1 MMVHLVM
8 LTMMITTMIQRTI
21 IIGLKTVISEDSFT
35 SYMVISD
42 DSLIIYTIAA
52 VISDDS
58 EII

>member
-8 LTMMITTMIQRTI
+8 LTMMITTMIETTI